1 MAMEEAAGSAAV
13 VGLEEEARA
22 AAAPDASPE
31 SQATPVKGAKPASGA
46 KPAKAAT
53 GAKPAKA
60 APAGKPKAKAKG
72 KGKIK
77 GKGKAK
83 AKARGNT
90 RASGA
95 SLAPTK
101 RKEPEVQVSSME
113 TDAESKDESPAQA
126 AGAITAEIIAGN
138 PIPLAKQLFGDDDAP
153 LLQKGQQLKQEPSSP
168 GPIAPVNDTT
178 GTLDYNEVRKMLG
191 QLKTRTRDETHPEH
205 KAACKALEMYGSMK
219 GQDKVH
225 FLRTYLEYKKG
236 GKKLNDW
243 AFSYDQRIQSGNQN
257 KLGIVEAYCTRP
269 CSRISII
276 RRQKVSS
283 RLLLIITTH
292 ASSLLLTLIGT
303 FLEMPCGRRITILGS
318 LFIFEISQAPNPWLQ
333 WADPCGLQDSR
344 RSACRCRPADRAE
357 QGGYRSHRCDTS
369 SSARAHPIM

>member
-1 MAMEEAAGSAAV
+1 MAMEAAGSAAV
-13 VGLEEEARA
+13 LADREEAARA
-22 AAAPDASPE
+22 TAAPVASPE
-31 SQATPVKGAKPASGA
+31 SQATDAPKAKGSKPAKGAKP
-46 KPAKAAT
+46 AT

-60 APAGKPKAKAKG
+60 APAGKPKAKA
-72 KGKIK
+72 K

-101 RKEPEVQVSSME
+101 RKAPELPASSGE
-113 TDAESKDESPAQA
+113 TDAETKEESPAQA
-126 AGAITAEIIAGN
+126 AAAITAELMAGN
-138 PIPLAKQLFGDDDAP
+138 SIPCAKKLFADDEPQLD
-153 LLQKGQQLKQEPSSP
+153 KGQQLVKREPSSP
-168 GPIAPVNDTT
+168 GPIAPVTATT
-178 GTLDYNEVRKMLG
+178 GTLDYGEVRKMLG
-191 QLKTRTRDETHPEH
+191 QLKTRKEDETHPEH

-257 KLGIVEAYCTRP
+257 KLGIVEDYCTRP

-292 ASSLLLTLIGT
+292 ASRLLLTLI
-303 FLEMPCGRRITILGS
+303 CILCS
-318 LFIFEISQAPNPWLQ
+318 QIFPNDL
-333 WADPCGLQDSR
+333 L
-344 RSACRCRPADRAE
+344 
-357 QGGYRSHRCDTS
+357 S
-369 SSARAHPIM
+369 SVFY